1 MNQMILMLEIIGT
14 IAFSLSGA
22 IAAIEKEMDLLGI
35 SIMGLI
41 TAVGGGIIR
50 DITLDITPPNAFTK
64 PIYFTISIITIFTFI
79 FLVLIYKHKS
89 DLFKHI
95 KLNHLK
101 NAINVSDAI
110 GLGAFTITGVNIAI
124 QAGYQD
130 NFLLLLFVGM
140 ITGVGGGILRDVF
153 TSKTPYI
160 FVKHIYGV
168 ASLIGAAAFIFLRQQ
183 INPEWAM
190 LLCAGLIMIIRFIS
204 AKYKLSLPKI
214 SIKKKP

>member
-1 MNQMILMLEIIGT
+1 MLFLEIIGT

-22 IAAIEKEMDLLGI
+22 LAAIEKEMDLLGI
-35 SIMGLI
+35 TIMGLV

-50 DITLDITPPNAFTK
+50 DITLDITPPNAFTN
-64 PIYFTISIITIFTFI
+64 PVTIFISLVTIIIFI
-79 FLVLIYKHKS
+79 VLVLIYKYQTNW
-89 DLFKHI
+89 FKHI

-101 NAINVSDAI
+101 NAVNASDAI

-124 QAGYQD
+124 NAGYQ
-130 NFLLLLFVGM
+130 NNIVLLLFVGM

-168 ASLIGAAAFIFLRQQ
+168 ASLIGAFIFILLRDKM
-183 INPEWAM
+183 NLETSM
-190 LLCAGLIMIIRFIS
+190 LISAGLIVLIRFVS
-204 AKYKLSLPKI
+204 ARYKLSLPKI
-214 SIKKKP
+214 SIKKQ